1 MKMEYSRRQHA
12 YELLPEH
19 HRKYMPMDVWDKKQ
33 EEFMKCI
40 LANSRFLLWFVLFC
54 RLSNRNV
61 VKTRNYYT
69 EMFGIPTHKRDR
81 LSAPYQMSKV
91 KSTLHQIVRDWSS
104 EVSCLSLFIRNRDKK
119 NAIYVTSHYSKPL
132 RNTCLSIEMR
142 MEVSIPKT
150 SILSPAYLL
159 NYFVDEES
167 SFPAVVSADFSSKW
181 WSVATEAKV
190 TSSLTKCC

>member
-132 RNTCLSIEMR
+132 RNTCQFREMR

-150 SILSPAYLL
+150 SILTLCIVFL
-159 NYFVDEES
+159 I
-167 SFPAVVSADFSSKW
+167 
-181 WSVATEAKV
+181 
-190 TSSLTKCC
+190 TS

>member
-1 MKMEYSRRQHA
+1 MKMEYNRRQHA
-12 YELLPEH
+12 YELLPEN
-19 HRKYMPMDVWDKKQ
+19 HRKYMPLEVWDKKQ

-40 LANSRFLLWFVLFC
+40 LANSRFLLWFVLQC
-54 RLSNRNV
+54 WLSNRNV

-104 EVSCLSLFIRNRDKK
+104 EVCWIPLSRSREKK
-119 NAIYVTSHYSKPL
+119 SAIYATNHYSKPL

-167 SFPAVVSADFSSKW
+167 SFPAVASADSSSKW
-181 WSVATEAKV
+181 WSVDTAVKA
-190 TSSLTKCC
+190 TSSRTKCC